1 MIRYQTDTN
10 TKRIVD
16 TKSEKQVVLQ
26 WVQFMRAG
34 QLPWKELMG
43 YNERQRRAI

>member
-10 TKRIVD
+10 MKRIVD

-26 WVQFMRAG
+26 WVQCMRAD
-34 QLPWKELMG
+34 QLPWKEMRG
-43 YNERQRRAI
+43 YNERQR